1 MTTPFAPQVLDEM
14 DHMLNV
20 SGLAASDQI
29 SFVGL
34 KTRIAALLV
43 RAAAGADVDRPV
55 AALAREVA
63 RHLPPADAAKLRT
76 AASQGLSGDGTVVPL
91 RPGRDE
97 S

>member
-1 MTTPFAPQVLDEM
+1 M

-20 SGLAASDQI
+20 SGLAANDSI
-29 SFVGL
+29 SFIGL

-43 RAAAGADVDRPV
+43 RAAAGADVERPV

-63 RHLPPADAAKLRT
+63 RHLGPADAARLRT
-76 AASQGLSGDGTVVPL
+76 SASGGSSGDGTVVPL

-97 S
+97 N